1 MQIFGCGIVKKMIF
15 TGIFLKNR
23 RLGGEK
29 ARPRDKEISKEKE
42 KRETSMVSRL
52 RID

>member
-23 RLGGEK
+23 RLGGET
-29 ARPRDKEISKEKE
+29 ARPRDEEMTRRKLKKEPLSKAAQ
-42 KRETSMVSRL
+42 
-52 RID
+52 